1 MNQNEINDF
10 FERDE
15 TVGVKSFKFEKAL
28 APLEDVFEGFDE
40 EHEENTN
47 LTRFNELDSI
57 DKHKVL
63 NIEFISRDWDHEN
76 FYISVVKDS
85 KTDKYVIFYN
95 VYRKYFTNYS
105 GFIEID
111 TDEDIA
117 TAIVTEL
124 FSSDM
129 TQPDWDVVESLTI
142 YEW

>member
-10 FERDE
+10 FADNE
-15 TVGVKSFKFEKAL
+15 TVGIKSFKFEKAL
-28 APLEDVFEGFDE
+28 KPLDDVFDGFGDDD
-40 EHEENTN
+40 ENTN

-57 DKHKVL
+57 DQHKVL
-63 NIEFISRDWDHEN
+63 NIEFISRDWDHES

-85 KTDKYVIFYN
+85 NTDKYVIFYN

-124 FSSDM
+124 FGGDM

-142 YEW
+142 YE

>member
-1 MNQNEINDF
+1 MNQEKINDF

-28 APLEDVFEGFDE
+28 KPLDDVFHGFDSDE
-40 EHEENTN
+40 DNTN
-47 LTRFNELDSI
+47 LKRFNELDSI
-57 DKHKVL
+57 DQHKVL
-63 NIEFISRDWDHEN
+63 NIKFISCKEDYESY
-76 FYISVVKDS
+76 YISVVKDS
-85 KTDKYVIFYN
+85 KVGKYVIFYN
-95 VYRKYFTNYS
+95 VYREFFNNYS

-142 YEW
+142 YE

>member
-10 FERDE
+10 FADNE

-28 APLEDVFEGFDE
+28 KPIDDVFDGFDSDE
-40 EHEENTN
+40 DNTN
-47 LTRFNELDSI
+47 LKRFKELDSI
-57 DKHKVL
+57 DQHKAL
-63 NIEFISRDWDHEN
+63 NIKFISRKEDYESY
-76 FYISVVKDS
+76 YISVVKDS
-85 KTDKYVIFYN
+85 KADKYVIFYN
-95 VYRKYFTNYS
+95 VYREFFNNYS

-142 YEW
+142 YE

>member
-10 FERDE
+10 FADNE
-15 TVGVKSFKFEKAL
+15 TVGIKSFKFEKAL
-28 APLEDVFEGFDE
+28 KPLDDVFDGFGEDE
-40 EHEENTN
+40 DNTN
-47 LTRFNELDSI
+47 LKRFNELNSVDQ
-57 DKHKVL
+57 HKVL
-63 NIEFISRDWDHEN
+63 NVEFISRKEDCES

-85 KTDKYVIFYN
+85 NTDKYVIFYN

-124 FSSDM
+124 FSSNM
-129 TQPDWDVVESLTI
+129 TQPDCDVVEEKTI
-142 YEW
+142 YE

>member
-10 FERDE
+10 FADNE

-28 APLEDVFEGFDE
+28 KPLKDIFDGFDSD
-40 EHEENTN
+40 EENTN

-57 DKHKVL
+57 DQHKVL
-63 NIEFISRDWDHEN
+63 NIKFISRKEDCDN
-76 FYISVVKDS
+76 FYVSVVKDS
-85 KTDKYVIFYN
+85 KADKYVIFYN
-95 VYRKYFTNYS
+95 VYSEYFHNYS
-105 GFIEID
+105 AFIEID

-117 TAIVTEL
+117 TTIVIEL

-142 YEW
+142 YD